1 MSEFLLLRFYNVY
14 LLVTIYKLDDDFKK
28 ILKLL
33 DTNNKSTMNLVD
45 QLNHVAHKT
54 RVKKELAYYVL
65 HILTLKA
72 TA

>member
-1 MSEFLLLRFYNVY
+1 ME
-14 LLVTIYKLDDDFKK
+14 DDFKK

-33 DTNNKSTMNLVD
+33 ETNNKSTMNLVD

-54 RVKKELAYYVL
+54 RVKKDLSYYVL